1 MATKAPIVTQLRSW
15 EEVNEHLRAIGEIE
29 LEVEAIN
36 AELTR
41 RVNELKAQADEQAQP
56 LLARKKRLEGEVEE
70 FVGAHVEELSGKS
83 RQLTFGKVGFRTV
96 SSLVLRNVN
105 RMIEMLKA
113 RGMLDCISLKET
125 VNKTALERYSDE
137 TLQAVGARRVS
148 REQFYIEVDRER
160 VRSH

>member
-1 MATKAPIVTQLRSW
+1 MASRAPTVTQLRSW

-70 FVGAHVEELSGKS
+70 FVRARVGELSGKS

-105 RMIEMLKA
+105 RMIEALKA
-113 RGMLDCISLKET
+113 RGMLECISLKET

-148 REQFYIEVDRER
+148 KEQFYIEVDRER
-160 VRSH
+160 IQGY